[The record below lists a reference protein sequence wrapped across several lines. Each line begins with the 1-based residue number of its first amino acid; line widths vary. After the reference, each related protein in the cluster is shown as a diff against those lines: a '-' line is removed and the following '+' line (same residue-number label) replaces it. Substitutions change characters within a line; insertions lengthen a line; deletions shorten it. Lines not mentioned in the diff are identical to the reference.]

1 MPISDEWDG
10 TRILHRDANRAVKLL
25 EVNSWNNER
34 IKEER
39 RTSSI
44 GEDSELVGQA
54 WSCKHQTTYFLFISD
69 RLVP

>member
-1 MPISDEWDG
+1 MPISDEWDS
-10 TRILHRDANRAVKLL
+10 TRILHRDASRAVKLL

-39 RTSSI
+39 RTSII

-54 WSCKHQTTYFLFISD
+54 WSCKHHTTYFLFISD